1 MSAWTFDAAFREA
14 FRLAWL
20 LHRERATARAVA
32 TEAFAQL
39 KVAAAAQR
47 KRFYYRPRGA
57 RSKVEM
63 SELQLLQRLVLIAS
77 EPYERADEAAGRGR
91 PTWCCAS
98 SSTW

>member
-1 MSAWTFDAAFREA
+1 MRARTFESAFREA
-14 FRLAWL
+14 FRLAWF
-20 LHRERATARAVA
+20 LHRERATARAIA

-63 SELQLLQRLVLIAS
+63 SEPPLHQPLVLIAS
-77 EPYERADEAAGRGR
+77 EPQ
-91 PTWCCAS
+91 
-98 SSTW
+98 